1 MDMHNVFKT
10 ALSLIGAVFI
20 AAGVPAIIFSVMSI
34 LGIYGDICR
43 YITYSIVA
51 LAVILVFRRS
61 TFHNP
66 LLVIFIVLLIP
77 VFYLINTQGLK
88 LMASIMLGYLAA
100 VSARKE

>member
-20 AAGVPAIIFSVMSI
+20 AAGVPALIFSIM

-51 LAVILVFRRS
+51 LAVIPVFRRS

-66 LLVIFIVLLIP
+66 LLVIFITLLIP